1 MFKYVTSAA
10 ANPPAL
16 PRVPHSLEDW
26 KGELFWKAMDP
37 IDSSY
42 LCRILRHRKPEDIQ
56 LIFSEVKD
64 QICALMLN
72 GIGSS
77 LIICLCGVCDEQQ
90 MNQMVS
96 SLTADAH
103 ILMLVCLN
111 SHGTPKQMYDVI
123 STLLPFMARL
133 VKHQFGYRVIGHFVR
148 IFPKHA
154 KETQSILDAIADIFF
169 EMATDRYGHLLL
181 GELLY
186 SEVFL
191 LESRPSILSKLIAD
205 VHELSYDTYGCCVV
219 RDVIELGTHDVHREI
234 VAQLNGDFAQMSM
247 HKDAESVVSALMM
260 KSKEELA
267 AQIYN
272 EIIRSPNFSRVL
284 VDPFGKCLLEE
295 AQTRFKETGRNILPL
310 PDHHEGTVRPKKK
323 KKEKIEDACMI
334 IEKYGFILFVCF
346 CVSYALYLYF
356 VVF

>member
-10 ANPPAL
+10 VNPPAL
-16 PRVPHSLEDW
+16 PPVPHSLEDW

-42 LCRILRHRKPEDIQ
+42 LSRILRHRKPEDIQ

-64 QICALMLN
+64 QICALMFD

-111 SHGTPKQMYDVI
+111 SHGTPKQIYDVI

-133 VKHQFGYRVIGHFVR
+133 VKHQFGYHVIGHFVR

-181 GELLY
+181 GELLN
-186 SEVFL
+186 SGVFL

-205 VHELSYDTYGCCVV
+205 VHELSHDTYGCCVV
-219 RDVIELGTHDVHREI
+219 QDVIELGMHDVHREI
-234 VAQLNGDFAQMSM
+234 VAQLNGDFAKMSM

-295 AQTRFKETGRNILPL
+295 ARTRFKETGRNILPL
-310 PDHHEGTVRPKKK
+310 PDLHEETVRPKKK
-323 KKEKIEDACMI
+323 KSRMR
-334 IEKYGFILFVCF
+334 V
-346 CVSYALYLYF
+346 
-356 VVF
+356 